1 MKRQHGVYTVEF
13 AIVGLLFFV
22 LLFAVIEVGRLLF
35 TWHTLDEAA
44 RRGARTAA
52 VCPVGHSA
60 PARVAVF
67 STPAGTGQSPILPD
81 LTTANVSVEYLDP
94 NGGTLASPAL
104 NFTAI
109 RYVRV
114 AIDNYQHQ
122 FLVPLFTSTLN
133 APRFETVLP
142 RESLGIPREGG
153 AAQCFGTGS

>member
-1 MKRQHGVYTVEF
+1 MRRQNGIYIVEF
-13 AIVGLLFFV
+13 AIVGLLFFILV
-22 LLFAVIEVGRLLF
+22 FAVIEVGRLLF

-44 RRGARTAA
+44 RRGARVAA

-60 PARVAVF
+60 PAKVAVF
-67 STPAGTGQSPILPD
+67 STPAGADQSPVLPG
-81 LTTANVSVEYLDP
+81 LTAANVSVDYLDKY
-94 NGGTLASPAL
+94 GGTIASPTL
-104 NFTAI
+104 NFFAI

-114 AIDNYQHQ
+114 AIDNYQHR

-142 RESLGIPREGG
+142 RESLGVSREGG